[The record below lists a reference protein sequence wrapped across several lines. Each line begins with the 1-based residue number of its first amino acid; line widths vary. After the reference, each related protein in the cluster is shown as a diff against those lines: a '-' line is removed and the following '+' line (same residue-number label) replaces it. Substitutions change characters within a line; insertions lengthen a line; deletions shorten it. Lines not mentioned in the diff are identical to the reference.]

1 MWSEVEISLSSMT
14 WKVKGFWP
22 WVPLLRNSAE
32 TGMEL
37 MGVTDWIPATV
48 PGGVHYDLYRAGLID
63 DPYRD
68 TNSLNCEWVENRWWV
83 YKTEFTRPQ
92 VEGKKLEL
100 LFKGLDYEAMIYL
113 NGKLLGEHEG
123 MYHPASF
130 DVTEQLQERETVQ
143 LMVVLK
149 HAPDE
154 MAQIGKTSMTFTQKS
169 RFNYKW
175 DFSTRLVNI
184 GLWDDVVLRAHPSH
198 TLHDT
203 HVSTDV
209 DDTGHGLVSLST
221 NLQSH
226 SGAEDE
232 LTVRAVLLN
241 PQGEQ
246 IGEQGTEVMAD
257 KQSHTLEFRVEA
269 PALWYPNGYGEQP
282 LYEVRLWLSAG
293 EKLLDEQRYSV
304 GIRSLKYVQNVDS
317 PEDALPYTIVV
328 NGKKIYIKGVNMTP
342 LDHLYGNISRS
353 RYEWMIRLA
362 KHGNMNMIRVWGGG
376 LIEKPEFYELCDRHG
391 IMVWQEFIQSSSGID
406 NIPSKRPEFLA
417 LLEQTAVA
425 ALKGRRNYTSL
436 SVWSGGN
443 ELMSGDRV
451 PSTYEDENLGMLKK
465 LVEAHDGQR
474 LFLPTSASGP
484 VEHITRKK
492 GVSHDVHGWW
502 KYEGN
507 PGHYELYGE
516 SDNLFH
522 SEFGVDGMNAEK
534 SIRKFLSE
542 AHLEPVSMEDSMVWR
557 HHGEWWDTYKRDLA
571 LFGAVPDL
579 RTFVACSQWIQAE
592 GLRYILEANRRRKF
606 RNSGSIV
613 WQMNEPWP
621 NVSCT
626 NLVDYYGESKMA
638 YHYARKAFAPNHVSL
653 DYRSLTY
660 TAGGTFCETVYVHRA
675 GEAVSTV
682 VTAQVLDSGGRVL
695 HEQQF
700 QGYSVADQALEIGEL
715 AFEVPST
722 EDQLFYVRLRMDTDR
737 AGENGNLYVYS
748 TREDKLYAPAL
759 DLETPQIE
767 VEQLEAS
774 TVEAAEGT
782 EYNYRYRVTNTGSVV
797 ALHLYPEE
805 RTERY
810 WLVADGAYESLFPGE
825 SIELTATCVVRS
837 GMLFEAEPQERDGAV
852 QPDIVIRGF
861 KEPKV

>member
-1 MWSEVEISLSSMT
+1 MT

-92 VEGKKLEL
+92 VEGERLEL

-130 DVTEQLQERETVQ
+130 DVTEQWQERETVQ

-198 TLHDT
+198 TFGEVR
-203 HVSTDV
+203 VSTDV
-209 DDTGHGLVSLST
+209 DPAGQGIVTAVMELQTHGIKGEEEV
-221 NLQSH
+221 
-226 SGAEDE
+226 
-232 LTVRAVLLN
+232 TVRAVLLD

-246 IGEQGTEVMAD
+246 IREQVEVVTAGEDA
-257 KQSHTLEFRVEA
+257 HRAEFRLDD
-269 PALWYPNGYGEQP
+269 PALWYPNGYGDQP
-282 LYEVRLWLSAG
+282 LYKVWIQLIAG
-293 EKLLDEQRYSV
+293 KGTLLLDEQVYPV

-362 KHGNMNMIRVWGGG
+362 KHGNINMIRVWGGG

-417 LLEQTAVA
+417 LLEQTAIA
-425 ALKGRRNYTSL
+425 ALKGRRNHTSL

-451 PSTYEDENLGMLKK
+451 PSTYEDENLAMLKK
-465 LVEAHDGQR
+465 LVKAHDPQR

-557 HHGEWWDTYKRDLA
+557 HHGEWWDTYKRDLG
-571 LFGAVPDL
+571 LFGDVPDL

-621 NVSCT
+621 NVACT

-638 YHYARKAFAPNHVSL
+638 YHYARKAFTPNHVSL

-660 TAGGTFCETVYVHRA
+660 TAGETFRETVYVHRA
-675 GEAVSTV
+675 GEPGSTA
-682 VTAQVLDSGGRVL
+682 VTAEVLDSHGRVL

-700 QGYSVADQALEIGEL
+700 QGESIADQALEIGVL
-715 AFEVPST
+715 VFEVPST
-722 EDQLFYVRLRMDTDR
+722 EDQLFYVRLRMDTD
-737 AGENGNLYVYS
+737 AIGENGNLYVFS
-748 TREDKLYAPAL
+748 TREDALYAPAL
-759 DLETPQIE
+759 ELEAPQIE
-767 VEQLEAS
+767 VEQVDLS
-774 TVEAAEGT
+774 TVEASQGT
-782 EYNYRYRVTNTGSVV
+782 EFHYRYRVTNTGSVV

-805 RTERY
+805 QTDRY

-825 SIELTATCVVRS
+825 SIEMTITCVTRS
-837 GMLFEAEPQERDGAV
+837 GMLFEAGPREGDEAV
-852 QPDIVIRGF
+852 QPDLVIRGF